1 MSKPK
6 TVGLWDV
13 LASRETLLSVSD
25 AALSKATGVDA
36 VKVETA
42 KVLTEVRAALKG
54 AETPEAFAQVVS
66 SFKATYGSES
76 EMSRMAQATK
86 GAAKVLSAATA
97 VIVRE
102 AFTRDM
108 VGHGKHYGTQGA
120 LAAAVGVSPGRITQL
135 KPTPKDASKSHKG
148 AGRKSTAPETVTT
161 PSEGSVVPDDVP
173 DDLTAL
179 QQALTR
185 LETASLKVV
194 GTPDNA
200 EDIRRIA
207 NALDA
212 ISRNLRS
219 VAEVAPSEHT
229 G

>member
-1 MSKPK
+1 MSKSK
-6 TVGLWDV
+6 TVGVWDL
-13 LASRETLLSVSD
+13 LASRETLTTVSD
-25 AALSKATGVDA
+25 AVVVKATGVDA
-36 VKVETA
+36 IKAETA
-42 KVLTEVRAALKG
+42 LRVQEIREALKG
-54 AETPEAFAQVVS
+54 AESPEDFAKVATD
-66 SFKATYGSES
+66 FKATYGSES

-86 GAAKVLSAATA
+86 GAAKVLSAVTA
-97 VIVRE
+97 IIVRE
-102 AFTRDM
+102 AFTRDL
-108 VGHGKHYGTQGA
+108 VGNGKHYPTQSA
-120 LAAAVGVSPGRITQL
+120 LAAAVGVSAGRITQL
-135 KPTPKDASKSHKG
+135 KPTAKDASKSHKG
-148 AGRKSTAPETVTT
+148 AGRKATAPATVET
-161 PSEGSVVPDDVP
+161 PSEGSVIPTDVP

-200 EDIRRIA
+200 EDIRRVC

-219 VAEVAPSEHT
+219 VAEVAPAEHT